1 MFSWL
6 GTVRAVRSR
15 HGAVTRMNEH
25 RTKNVLKRV
34 AQALNVSEDAFFE
47 DRSRDMPTVP
57 AISEELELLRLFSTV
72 TDPEARRT
80 CLRYVQSLADAA
92 DMAAG

>member
-1 MFSWL
+1 MD
-6 GTVRAVRSR
+6 
-15 HGAVTRMNEH
+15 EH

-34 AQALNVSEDAFFE
+34 AQALNVSEDVFFE

-57 AISEELELLRLFSTV
+57 ALSEELRLLRLFSTI

-80 CLRYVQSLADAA
+80 CLRHVRDLAQLVDRAA
-92 DMAAG
+92 E